1 MSLSNGILTGLEIAP
16 TIQEPISV
24 EVMGMQNWRI
34 ILYNMSLN
42 AGHLGFSSR
51 YVACSR
57 RSDNG
62 VQCRASVEFQDE
74 YSSVSRAPEW
84 KYGYTREKYNVLTV
98 FVDKFT
104 NNSYGFRNFVG

>member
-1 MSLSNGILTGLEIAP
+1 MSLSNGILTELEAAP
-16 TIQEPISV
+16 TIHEPMSV

-34 ILYNMSLN
+34 ILYNMTLN

-57 RSDNG
+57 RSGNG
-62 VQCRASVEFQDE
+62 VQRRASVEFQDE
-74 YSSVSRAPEW
+74 YSSVSRGPEW

-104 NNSYGFRNFVG
+104 NNS

>member
-1 MSLSNGILTGLEIAP
+1 MT
-16 TIQEPISV
+16 
-24 EVMGMQNWRI
+24 
-34 ILYNMSLN
+34 LN

-57 RSDNG
+57 RSGNG
-62 VQCRASVEFQDE
+62 VQRRASVEFQDE
-74 YSSVSRAPEW
+74 YSSVSRGPEW

-104 NNSYGFRNFVG
+104 NNSYGCRNFVG

>member
-1 MSLSNGILTGLEIAP
+1 MSLD
-16 TIQEPISV
+16 
-24 EVMGMQNWRI
+24 
-34 ILYNMSLN
+34 

-51 YVACSR
+51 YVYVACSR

-62 VQCRASVEFQDE
+62 VQRRASVEFQDE
-74 YSSVSRAPEW
+74 YSSVSTSPEW

-104 NNSYGFRNFVG
+104 NNS